1 MTFSITFE
9 NLHMPLSGYDKE
21 DIRKVLQNLCPEIL
35 ENPYPNRS
43 SGMRGM
49 YDYNQ
54 SSKIKELEETN
65 KGLREKATQDKE
77 KIGELQKEVD
87 SYKSKCEE
95 ASQQINAKD
104 EEIRDLKQKHS
115 EDNKTADEEIKKLKD
130 DIENKQQEIER
141 QGSEIDE
148 LRRRLSEF
156 IPTFGSGE
164 SQEEWYMEIV
174 GDKKTLLRSNNE
186 QDPFK
191 AIVSANGD
199 ASFSFNVDKG
209 PHREY
214 CQNTQKLTPFCDI
227 EDQMDGANRIV
238 AGAWGKGH
246 VANDVLT
253 VESKAKVKL
262 VRE

>member
-35 ENPYPNRS
+35 GNPYPNRS

-54 SSKIKELEETN
+54 SGRIKELEEAN
-65 KGLREKATQDKE
+65 KGLQEKTAQDKE
-77 KIGELQKEVD
+77 KIEELQKEAN

-95 ASQQINAKD
+95 TSQQINAKD
-104 EEIRDLKQKHS
+104 EEIQKLRMQYSEEKEKADKVKNDL
-115 EDNKTADEEIKKLKD
+115 ID
-130 DIENKQQEIER
+130 DIEKKRQNIERLCKEIE
-141 QGSEIDE
+141 E
-148 LRRRLSEF
+148 LKRRLSEF

-164 SQEEWYMEIV
+164 SQEEWYMEIC
-174 GDKKTLLRSNNE
+174 GDKKTLQRSNNNQE
-186 QDPFK
+186 PFK
-191 AIVSANGD
+191 AIVNANGE
-199 ASFSFNVDKG
+199 ASFTFNVDKG

-214 CQNTQKLTPFCDI
+214 CQNTQELTPFCDI
-227 EDQMDGANRIV
+227 EDQIDGANRIV
-238 AGAWGKGH
+238 ARAWGKGH
-246 VANDVLT
+246 VTNDVLT
-253 VESKAKVKL
+253 VESKAKIKL